1 MKSIMQQKDGCCYLC
16 MKLNQDYSQ
25 KYVEEH
31 HCLNGTAN
39 RRLSTRYGLMIYVC
53 PEHHTQ
59 GKNAIHNDASTML
72 MVKQDAQKAFEDSFP
87 DLDFRAIF
95 GKNYL

>member
-1 MKSIMQQKDGCCYLC
+1 MQQKDGCCYLC
-16 MKLNQDYSQ
+16 MKLNSDFTS

-31 HCLNGTAN
+31 HCINGTAN
-39 RRLSTRYGLMIYVC
+39 RRLSTRYGLMIYLC

-59 GKNAIHNDASTML
+59 GRDAVHNNAALML
-72 MVKQDAQKAFEDSFP
+72 AVKQDAQRAFESEFP
-87 DLDFRAIF
+87 DLDFIEIF

>member
-1 MKSIMQQKDGCCYLC
+1 MKSIMQEKDGRCYLC
-16 MKLNQDYSQ
+16 MKLNNDYSQ

-39 RRLSTRYGLMIYVC
+39 RKLSTLWGLTVYLC
-53 PEHHTQ
+53 LDHHTNGQ
-59 GKNAIHNDASTML
+59 LAVHNNQDM
-72 MVKQDAQKAFEDSFP
+72 MRIVKQDAQRAFEKKWP
-87 DLDFRAIF
+87 DEDFRGIF